1 MCFFAKNEARASNVF
16 ELGCNELRCK
26 HILYPIMN
34 FYQYNSYEEK
44 TSPKIINSKIFPTAN
59 LGPNVSYIFVMKII
73 DRIKNAKT
81 FDLKCTSLVYFH

>member
-1 MCFFAKNEARASNVF
+1 MCFFAKNEAHASNVF

-59 LGPNVSYIFVMKII
+59 LRPNVSYIFVMS
-73 DRIKNAKT
+73 REN
-81 FDLKCTSLVYFH
+81 YW